1 MGKPYLICNLYASIF
16 GGTGLF
22 IRERD
27 NFRFSA
33 KAKEESRSGFL
44 WFLVTLCSSFNNMAG
59 LNTSSRSGSR
69 RESLEVTK
77 RSESLASNSQ
87 FMQLLRKVPDELER
101 LEREINR
108 LEKEAKASP
117 SR

>member
-1 MGKPYLICNLYASIF
+1 MEERAYLS
-16 GGTGLF
+16 
-22 IRERD
+22 
-27 NFRFSA
+27 
-33 KAKEESRSGFL
+33 ESVTTSGFRRKRKKKAEVFFF
-44 WFLVTLCSSFNNMAG
+44 WFLVNLCSSFSNMAG
-59 LNTSSRSGSR
+59 LNTSSRSGSH